1 MTGRG
6 SVLFCSVLFCSV
18 LFCSVLLLI
27 RNGIDTELEGNA
39 ADTNGQKVPTAQEAQ
54 EINLYVNGL
63 ISYGVGPQVDGR
75 AAMEDEILAA
85 GEGHCGM
92 FAYLFSKE
100 LSRRGYYGTTT
111 YCITSRY
118 IGESTAD
125 HTVVE
130 VETTEGPYVFDP
142 THGIYYTTDMATL
155 LSCDNAETYAEGEP
169 SMESYYLT
177 SRFFAETSSL
187 TVYIDARDES
197 DLNLLRWCDGNVSSG
212 IAIQPTDTQDVVY
225 DENLAPNSIVCTFNE
240 EVEFY
245 RIRIGFMEE
254 LQAPLDLTC
263 YTVDKTGEKSVLHG
277 NLIQDSYELN
287 YQLDDAAIIS
297 KIIIEITGE
306 ASLPEIAF
314 FDIYQ

>member
-1 MTGRG
+1 
-6 SVLFCSVLFCSV
+6 
-18 LFCSVLLLI
+18 
-27 RNGIDTELEGNA
+27 
-39 ADTNGQKVPTAQEAQ
+39 
-54 EINLYVNGL
+54 
-63 ISYGVGPQVDGR
+63 
-75 AAMEDEILAA
+75 
-85 GEGHCGM
+85 M

-111 YCITSRY
+111 YGITSQY
-118 IGESTAD
+118 IGESTAN
-125 HTVVE
+125 HSVVE

-212 IAIQPTDTQDVVY
+212 IAIRPTATQDVVY
-225 DENLAPNSIVCTFNE
+225 DENLTPNSIVCTFNE

-297 KIIIEITGE
+297 KIIIERLSQRLHFLTYINKVTQTSSILFFSCVCLHVTG
-306 ASLPEIAF
+306 PPWKCF
-314 FDIYQ
+314 FLDSCNGNILRSDTGCRSNLRE

>member
-1 MTGRG
+1 MTRNC

-18 LFCSVLLLI
+18 LFCSV
-27 RNGIDTELEGNA
+27 RPPEGNGAAELEGNVS
-39 ADTNGQKVPTAQEAQ
+39 DTNDQKVPTVQEAQ
-54 EINLYVNGL
+54 EINLHVNGL
-63 ISYGVGPQVDGR
+63 ISYGVGPQIEGR
-75 AAMEDEILAA
+75 AATEDEILAS

-92 FAYLFSKE
+92 FAYLFVKE
-100 LSRRGYYGTTT
+100 LSRHGYYGATT
-111 YCITSRY
+111 YGITSLF
-118 IGESTAD
+118 IGESTAN

-142 THGIYYTTDMATL
+142 THGIYYTTDMDTL
-155 LSCDNAETYAEGEP
+155 LSCGNAEMYAEGQP

-197 DLNLLRWCDGNVSSG
+197 DLNLLQWCDGNVASS
-212 IAIQPTDTQDVVY
+212 IAIQPTATQDVVY
-225 DENLAPNSIVCTFNE
+225 DENLEENSISCTFDE
-240 EVEFY
+240 KVEFY

-263 YTVDKTGEKSVLHG
+263 YTVDESGEKALLHG
-277 NLIQDSYELN
+277 RLIQDTYELN
-287 YQLDDAAIIS
+287 YQLDDPVTIS
-297 KIIIEITGE
+297 KIIIEIAGE

-314 FDIYQ
+314 WDIYQ